1 MVLQETFH
9 LKQLQQ
15 MEKIRGKFKCAEL
28 CVYNFIFNFRG
39 GLLWGK
45 LRKKASTAVFMQ
57 RSVSQIKEE
66 EGRHFWF
73 KKSNENEKR
82 CKILNN
88 ADEEHLDHKET
99 TFWNQLI
106 EEYLAPLQIN
116 QEQKEKTASELREF
130 KIQVSLAF
138 VLINAMF
145 VTLIFMLQAHQDLLG
160 LRWPLGAKGPILTF
174 NSADLESA
182 NVITLNYEYLKLD
195 PIGLVFVVLLV
206 MVVLLMCVGMFLH
219 RVMTIQQIVAHT
231 DLKDVSKKNK
241 LCKEPVEILE
251 EMREIYRIENEGR
264 LPRDG
269 SMADK
274 IKAYMIEEKMVSNDY
289 FLNKI

>member
-1 MVLQETFH
+1 
-9 LKQLQQ
+9 
-15 MEKIRGKFKCAEL
+15 
-28 CVYNFIFNFRG
+28 
-39 GLLWGK
+39 
-45 LRKKASTAVFMQ
+45 MQ
-57 RSVSQIKEE
+57 RSVSQFIEE
-66 EGRHFWF
+66 DGKHFWF
-73 KKSNENEKR
+73 KSSTENEKR

-88 ADEEHLDHKET
+88 AKPDHLDAKET

-106 EEYLAPLQIN
+106 EEYLAPLQID
-116 QEQKEKTASELREF
+116 QEQKEKTAFELREF

-174 NSADLESA
+174 SSVDLESA

-206 MVVLLMCVGMFLH
+206 MVVLLMTGGMFLH

-251 EMREIYRIENEGR
+251 EMREIYRIESEGR

-274 IKAYMIEEKMVSNDY
+274 IKAYMIEEKLVSNDY
-289 FLNKI
+289 FNGFI